1 MSLIYETENFILESH
16 EKPEISREEW
26 WHIKISPKK
35 DFSDRTKLS
44 NTEAIELMMF
54 TIVSWKAFIKGM
66 NKRWIDIW
74 RINYQENWNWK
85 PHLHI
90 HLYWRAKTAKI
101 QKYWDPLTP
110 WNKEE
115 FIKLNEDDIFEIRKE
130 IITLI
135 KSNEYLTKN

>member
-1 MSLIYETENFILESH
+1 MAKIYETENFILESH

-26 WHIKISPKK
+26 WHIKISPKV
-35 DFSDRTKLS
+35 DVSDRTELS
-44 NTEAIELMMF
+44 KELAIELMMF
-54 TIVSWKAFIKGM
+54 SIICWKAFKIWMLK
-66 NKRWIDIW
+66 NWIDIW

-110 WNKEE
+110 WNKIDFE
-115 FIKLNEDDIFEIRKE
+115 KLNKKDILDIKNEIE
-130 IITLI
+130 ILI
-135 KSNEYLTKN
+135 ETWEYL